1 MRPFVL
7 ITILTLFV
15 ASPLFAA
22 AAPAVPGTATPVAK
36 KKASPAP
43 KKKAATSAKTTPAA
57 AQAPASAPSDPP
69 GKADW
74 IAKYLISTPK
84 EGDTP
89 VLNAMALVKAKF
101 EGKAAHA
108 NAAKEALRLIHSDVL
123 KDQTEDLVK
132 LNVVFFPARDN
143 YGAPLWDSMKRV
155 AKLEFSRQ
163 ALSTATEADFDKD
176 EASWIKRFQKA
187 EFY

>member
-1 MRPFVL
+1 MRPVAL
-7 ITILTLFV
+7 IAVLTLFV
-15 ASPLFAA
+15 AFPAFAA
-22 AAPAVPGTATPVAK
+22 AAPGAEATPVAK

-57 AQAPASAPSDPP
+57 AQAPASDPSDPTW
-69 GKADW
+69 KADW
-74 IAKYLISTPK
+74 IAKYVISTPK
-84 EGDTP
+84 EGYTH
-89 VLNAMALVKAKF
+89 VLIDMELVKAKF

-123 KDQTEDLVK
+123 KDQAEDLVK
-132 LNVVFFPARDN
+132 LNVVFLPRARQLRR
-143 YGAPLWDSMKRV
+143 APLGQHETRGE
-155 AKLEFSRQ
+155 AGISRKV
-163 ALSTATEADFDKD
+163 LSTATEADFDKD